1 MTQPRS
7 EFLPALKFCE
17 FQAVTNAGKG
27 SEEMCGLR
35 VVRKGASEKVT
46 FEQRLY
52 LCERNPGSL
61 GLRLWL
67 CELGGRREGSSFR
80 GLPWSLLQVPGP
92 RRQSWP
98 GGGRG
103 RQARPG
109 GDLAPTPVL
118 EPRPRPR
125 VSGSSHQPVGVP
137 SAGARPPPR
146 APRRPLPHA
155 PHSSPPLTR
164 FFPVGRSP
172 GLTVLSSPAA
182 SSRGAAGTAG
192 LLSRVLHLQW
202 TGCPSVLGTTP
213 NRPRRLGPATAEGRT
228 AAAGGLGGSHPCAV
242 GVAASVLSITEKRK
256 HVILQRP
263 VPSELVNTIFK
274 LRFLRA

>member
-46 FEQRLY
+46 FEQRLH

-80 GLPWSLLQVPGP
+80 GPPWSLLQVPGP

-137 SAGARPPPR
+137 SAGARPAPPPPR
-146 APRRPLPHA
+146 PAPAPPARPALVPALDAFFPRRPLTWTDCPLVPSCFLSRCSRHSGALVTSAA
-155 PHSSPPLTR
+155 PAVDGVSLS
-164 FFPVGRSP
+164 VGHHP
-172 GLTVLSSPAA
+172 KQTSPAGA
-182 SSRGAAGTAG
+182 RRCGGARGGSRG
-192 LLSRVLHLQW
+192 
-202 TGCPSVLGTTP
+202 
-213 NRPRRLGPATAEGRT
+213 PRREPSLCCGR
-228 AAAGGLGGSHPCAV
+228 
-242 GVAASVLSITEKRK
+242 R
-256 HVILQRP
+256 
-263 VPSELVNTIFK
+263 LVCFVNN
-274 LRFLRA
+274 

>member
-46 FEQRLY
+46 FERRLHV
-52 LCERNPGSL
+52 CERNPGSL

-80 GLPWSLLQVPGP
+80 GPPWSLLQVPGP

-109 GDLAPTPVL
+109 GDLVPTPVL

-137 SAGARPPPR
+137 SAGARPSPPTPR
-146 APRRPLPHA
+146 AGPSRTPR
-155 PHSSPPLTR
+155 T
-164 FFPVGRSP
+164 
-172 GLTVLSSPAA
+172 
-182 SSRGAAGTAG
+182 
-192 LLSRVLHLQW
+192 
-202 TGCPSVLGTTP
+202 
-213 NRPRRLGPATAEGRT
+213 RPRP
-228 AAAGGLGGSHPCAV
+228 
-242 GVAASVLSITEKRK
+242 
-256 HVILQRP
+256 
-263 VPSELVNTIFK
+263 
-274 LRFLRA
+274 